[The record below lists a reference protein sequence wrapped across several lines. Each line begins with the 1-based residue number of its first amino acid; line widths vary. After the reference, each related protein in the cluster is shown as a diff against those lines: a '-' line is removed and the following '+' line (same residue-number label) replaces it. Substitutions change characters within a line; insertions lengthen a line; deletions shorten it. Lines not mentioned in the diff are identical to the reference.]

1 MLKMRHTASLLIPTV
16 VAVSMVATGVR
27 ASDEKRREE
36 VPPMKAV
43 VKKLTNHNAEEGFYN
58 AADAYLKRGPRDER
72 TLVLT
77 FDDGPHPESANRLLD
92 ILRELDVKATFFV
105 VGRRV
110 AAHPEIVK
118 RMIAEGH
125 EVANHT
131 QDHTRLFDLSTE
143 KVIGEIKDCEENVRK
158 ATGRGMVFLRPPG
171 MHFTPQVL
179 AETKAQGYITVG
191 VNCVAG
197 DYVANGGLAELTPDE
212 AEQMGLQPHQI
223 ANRIERQFKPGAII
237 LLHDNPVSIEAVA
250 DIVARA
256 RTQGYRFVT
265 TAELMASLPEPV
277 RVVANPVE
285 GNREEEKGKK

>member
-1 MLKMRHTASLLIPTV
+1 MFSMRHTASLLVPAV
-16 VAVSMVATGVR
+16 VAVTLVATGVR
-27 ASDEKRREE
+27 AAEGKHQEE
-36 VPPMKAV
+36 VPPAKGTPVKKEVPAV
-43 VKKLTNHNAEEGFYN
+43 VTNRNATEGFYN
-58 AADAYLKRGPRDER
+58 AADAYLKRGPRDEK

-77 FDDGPHPESANRLLD
+77 FDDGPHPESGNRLLD

-110 AAHPEIVK
+110 KAHPEIVQ
-118 RMIAEGH
+118 RMIDEGH

-131 QDHTRLFDLSTE
+131 NDHTRLYNLTTE
-143 KVIGEIKDCEENVRK
+143 AMANEIKGCEDEVRK
-158 ATGRGMVFLRPPG
+158 ATGRGMVFMRPPG
-171 MHFTPQVL
+171 MHFNPQVL

-197 DYVANGGLAELTPDE
+197 DYVANGGLAELTPVE
-212 AEQMGLQPHQI
+212 AQEMGLQPHQI

-265 TAELMASLPEPV
+265 TSELMASLPEPV
-277 RVVANPVE
+277 KVVANPVE
-285 GNREEEKGKK
+285 K